1 MAASHRAACEK
12 IVSLAPGSQAYGNT
26 LRTAIGLDENMLH
39 PGLSATLRGLL
50 LGVPDVFMVTPLWA
64 EVRDLKD
71 GVPLLAAGGSPTG
84 LFEGEDWGQRRPG
97 DSWSD
102 SDVVKRA
109 LSHLYTYRRVIVLS
123 ADRKQSPGE
132 LRGILRHD
140 VGPVLNADTSHGLAL
155 ILFLKQPKTPML
167 RYGER
172 LNSYVRSTAFMP
184 GYFEVRA

>member
-1 MAASHRAACEK
+1 MAARHRAACEK

-26 LRTAIGLDENMLH
+26 RRTVIGLDENMLH
-39 PGLSATLRGLL
+39 PALSTTLRALL
-50 LGVPDVFMVTPLWA
+50 LDVPDVFMITPLWA
-64 EVRDLKD
+64 EIRDVKD

-84 LFEGEDWGQRRPG
+84 FRDGEDWGQRRPG

-102 SDVVKRA
+102 SDVATHA
-109 LSHLYTYRRVIVLS
+109 LTYLYMYRRVIVLS
-123 ADRKQSPGE
+123 ADLKRSPGE
-132 LRGILRHD
+132 LRGIFQHD
-140 VGPVLNADTSHGLAL
+140 VGPVLSADTSHGLAL

-172 LNSYVRSTAFMP
+172 LDSYVRSTAFAP